1 MQVVAQEDITV
12 ISNTGDDEDFFG
24 LRVSPD
30 IDIVIYTLAGAINA
44 ETGWGLAGET
54 FHALEALGRFGYE
67 TWFGLGDGDL
77 ATHVH
82 RTKMLRDGATLSEA
96 TRSIVEAFGLRLT
109 LLPVSDDR
117 IRTMVETAGG
127 ETLAFQEYFVKRRT
141 EDEVRAVR
149 FDGIDAARPAPG
161 VLEAIAG
168 ADVIAIA
175 PSNPVVSI
183 GPLLA
188 VRGVRDALRE
198 TRGERRRRQ
207 PDHRRQDDQGAGG
220 PDDGVAGHDADG
232 GRRGGGVRDFLDV
245 LVIDEEDRA
254 LAPAVEAAG
263 VRAVVAQTIMRGP
276 AEKRALAEVV
286 VAAGGDYQRMSEP
299 ASEGLTF
306 YLIDRAGELVA
317 SEPSVTV
324 PLLTLVD
331 PSKPLP
337 PPIDQMI
344 RPSFQSSR
352 KLGAS

>member
-1 MQVVAQEDITV
+1 MNITTLAGGVGAARFLEGLMQVVPQEDITV

-54 FHALEALGRFGYE
+54 FRALEALGRFGYE

-82 RTKMLRDGATLSEA
+82 RTKMLADGATLSDA
-96 TRSIVEAFGLRLT
+96 TRSIAAAFGLHLT

-117 IRTMVETAGG
+117 IRTMVETVAG

-149 FDGIDAARPAPG
+149 FDGIESAQPAPG

-168 ADVIAIA
+168 ADVIVVA

-188 VRGVRDALRE
+188 VRGVRDALRD
-198 TRGERRRRQ
+198 TRAKV
-207 PDHRRQDDQGAGG
+207 AGVSPIIGGKTIKG
-220 PDDGVAGHDADG
+220 PADRMMASLGMTPTAAGVAEAYC
-232 GRRGGGVRDFLDV
+232 DFLDV
-245 LVIDEEDRA
+245 LVIDEQDRD

-286 VAAGGDYQRMSEP
+286 
-299 ASEGLTF
+299 L
-306 YLIDRAGELVA
+306 RAV
-317 SEPSVTV
+317 
-324 PLLTLVD
+324 
-331 PSKPLP
+331 
-337 PPIDQMI
+337 Q
-344 RPSFQSSR
+344 
-352 KLGAS
+352 